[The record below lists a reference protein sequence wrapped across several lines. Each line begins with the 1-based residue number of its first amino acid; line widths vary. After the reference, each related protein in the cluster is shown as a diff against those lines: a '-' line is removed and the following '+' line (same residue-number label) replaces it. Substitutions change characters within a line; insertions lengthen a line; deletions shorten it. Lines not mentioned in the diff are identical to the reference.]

1 MKKVNQ
7 LLASI
12 FLLGALSCSNDE
24 QLLLDQSTEI
34 LTIEEIAQ
42 STKFLS
48 IDEINKI
55 IDQSFYDKQSFS
67 WDDVPANVLWSAS
80 VHGGQMITVGYG
92 DEGESFHQEK
102 SSRITDMQNDIISIV
117 QSGENKSRSSLKVK
131 TDEILNVIDIEVNEL
146 ATIQELRATSNIRYL
161 EPNGYSFYELSA
173 PKGAQQVS
181 KQQTRDAGCDT
192 SGNTI
197 NSNDYRTI
205 SPGAQLPWTYDYHN
219 IEAAW
224 NQSTGQ
230 GVTIGIIDTG
240 LSPNQP
246 LLGSNFGDGTSINN
260 RTVEK
265 YGTYIDS
272 NWWWASGTDGPND
285 QCGHGTSMA
294 AAALAP
300 RNNDGLPVGVAYN
313 ANLVMYRGTSDVLLN
328 DYHERKGV
336 SDALKALANRNDVNI
351 ISMSIGYTWSIGN
364 VRDAVEYAYSRGKLI
379 FAAGGTSSSLTNW
392 YPVIFPASMSETV
405 AVTGITDGS
414 GYTQC
419 DICHDGS
426 QIEFTMVMQR
436 DGDDSRTSPTL
447 GFNNGQA
454 RYTGGSSVATATTAG
469 VAALVWSK
477 YPNWSREQ
485 VLNRM
490 RSTADLSGNTSS
502 NYGYGNVNANLAV
515 Q

>member
-7 LLASI
+7 LLAAICLLSI
-12 FLLGALSCSNDE
+12 LSCSNEE
-24 QLLLDQSTEI
+24 QLLTDQSTTDN
-34 LTIEEIAQ
+34 LTIEENFQ
-42 STKFLS
+42 STKFLN

-92 DEGESFHQEK
+92 DKGESFHQEK
-102 SSRITDMQNDIISIV
+102 NSRITEIQNDIIEIV
-117 QSGENKSRSSLKVK
+117 QSSENKTRSSLKVK
-131 TDEILNVIDIEVNEL
+131 ADEILNVIDIEVSEL
-146 ATIQELRATSNIRYL
+146 VTIQELRAASNIRYL
-161 EPNGYSFYELSA
+161 EPNGYSFYELTK
-173 PKGAQQVS
+173 PQGASEQH
-181 KQQTRDAGCDT
+181 QTRDAGCDT
-192 SGNTI
+192 SGQTL

-205 SPGAQLPWTYDYHN
+205 SPGAKLPWIFDYHN

-224 NQSTGQ
+224 SQATGQ

-240 LSPNQP
+240 LSPNQS
-246 LLGSNFGDGTSINN
+246 LLGSNFGDGASVNN

-272 NWWWASGTDGPND
+272 NWWWATGTDGPND

-294 AAALAP
+294 AAAVAP
-300 RNNDGLPVGVAYN
+300 RNNDGLPVGVAYD

-336 SDALKALANRNDVNI
+336 SNALIALANRSDVNI
-351 ISMSIGYTWSIGN
+351 ISMSVGYPWGIGN
-364 VRDAVEYAYSRGKLI
+364 VRDAVEYAYSNGKLI
-379 FAAGGTSSSLTNW
+379 FAAGGTSSSFTNW

-405 AVTGITDGS
+405 AVTGITDGP

-419 DICHDGS
+419 DICHNGNE
-426 QIEFTMVMQR
+426 IEFTIVMQR
-436 DGDDSRTSPTL
+436 AGNDSRTNPVL
-447 GFNNGQA
+447 GFNNGQTD
-454 RYTGGSSVATATTAG
+454 YSGGSSIATATTAG
-469 VAALVWSK
+469 IAALVWSK
-477 YPNWSREQ
+477 YPNWSRSQ
-485 VLNRM
+485 VLNKM
-490 RSTADLSGNTSS
+490 RSTASLSGNTSS